1 MKLENVSRQ
10 VFGSAHTVRVDGEK
24 TLIVGGKGDRKA
36 LEDRM
41 RLIESQINITDSEWK
56 KDELKKRLGN
66 LGGGVAVIKVGA
78 ATETELKEK
87 KMRIDDALNATKAAV
102 EEGVVAGGGVTL
114 FRAIKNLDALQFD
127 DDRKIG
133 VSIVRRALEEPLR
146 QIAENAGVEGAEVV
160 ATVKRSDDPAFGYN
174 AKTETYE
181 NLMENG
187 VIDPA
192 KVVRL
197 ALQNAA
203 SIAGLILSTEVA
215 ITDFDDEKDT
225 KTATIII

>member
-102 EEGVVAGGGVTL
+102 EEGVVPAASLSSGQSEP
-114 FRAIKNLDALQFD
+114 DALQFD

-133 VSIVRRALEEPLR
+133 VSIVRRALEEPR
-146 QIAENAGVEGAEVV
+146 QIAENAGVEA
-160 ATVKRSDDPAFGYN
+160 
-174 AKTETYE
+174 
-181 NLMENG
+181 L
-187 VIDPA
+187 
-192 KVVRL
+192 RL
-197 ALQNAA
+197 
-203 SIAGLILSTEVA
+203 SPP
-215 ITDFDDEKDT
+215 
-225 KTATIII
+225 